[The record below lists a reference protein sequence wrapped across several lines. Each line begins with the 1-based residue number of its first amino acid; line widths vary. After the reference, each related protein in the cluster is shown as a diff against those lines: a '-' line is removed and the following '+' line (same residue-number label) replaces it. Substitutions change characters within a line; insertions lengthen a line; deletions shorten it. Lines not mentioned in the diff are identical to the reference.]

1 MSVGARPAA
10 PLVGARW
17 VNAATPDGVE
27 LVNSCFALERAT
39 RGLGGAPLAPAPFD
53 RCLSFQCEQTGP
65 VGRAR
70 VGHYVL
76 VVVTRSV

>member
-1 MSVGARPAA
+1 MSDGARPAA

-27 LVNSCFALERAT
+27 LVNSCFALERA
-39 RGLGGAPLAPAPFD
+39 LGDWVAPLAPAPFD
-53 RCLSFQCEQTGP
+53 RCLSFRSEQTGP

-70 VGHYVL
+70 VGHYAL